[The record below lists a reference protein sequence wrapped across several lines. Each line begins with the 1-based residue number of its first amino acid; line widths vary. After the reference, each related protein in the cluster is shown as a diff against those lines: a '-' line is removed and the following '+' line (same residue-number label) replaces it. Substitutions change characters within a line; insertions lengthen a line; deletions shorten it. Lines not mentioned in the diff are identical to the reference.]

1 MNLSEIPSSPT
12 RESANVG
19 YHRYGN
25 SADPTRQSPL
35 VTEGWWWYRFA
46 GENDETIFHDTAN
59 ELYTSDT
66 ASFQFDEN
74 EFDAKIGMQ
83 LFDDRLVENLSF
95 MLRER
100 TLTGIPI
107 EGERQ
112 INLFHNSDID
122 LGHSVP
128 DNDATDALIDNRI
141 LVAGTDGPAYLY
153 YEDTSANSMAYMVVD
168 NDSTPDLED
177 LMPTDYS
184 STGLSFGATNG
195 DINLGY
201 QWKSVLSPGQRVNVA
216 ITYRLAVPEPTTGIR
231 CAF

>member
-1 MNLSEIPSSPT
+1 
-12 RESANVG
+12 
-19 YHRYGN
+19 
-25 SADPTRQSPL
+25 

-74 EFDAKIGMQ
+74 EFDATMTMQ

-141 LVAGTDGPAYLY
+141 LVTGTDGPALFVLRGYDREFDGLY
-153 YEDTSANSMAYMVVD
+153 
-168 NDSTPDLED
+168 
-177 LMPTDYS
+177 
-184 STGLSFGATNG
+184 GG
-195 DINLGY
+195 
-201 QWKSVLSPGQRVNVA
+201 R
-216 ITYRLAVPEPTTGIR
+216 
-231 CAF
+231 